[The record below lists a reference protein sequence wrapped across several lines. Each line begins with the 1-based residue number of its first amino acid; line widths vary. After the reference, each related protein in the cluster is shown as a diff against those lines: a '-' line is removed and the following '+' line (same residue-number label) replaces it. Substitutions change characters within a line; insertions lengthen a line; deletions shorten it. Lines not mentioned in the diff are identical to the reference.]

1 MKIIS
6 LKPGTLRPFVLL
18 TFLLW
23 SASLF
28 AQSVQTRVS
37 ADSLRVGD
45 TFQYSLIV
53 QLDKEYSDIQFP
65 DTNSFP
71 PSIDLIDRKQFKL
84 SEFSDSLIYN
94 LQYFGNQDLQIA
106 SQPITLYSSEDTT
119 VIYSDPVVLRFKSIV
134 AEGDT
139 TLKPL
144 KTIYAFPRTW
154 WPWIL
159 AAILIGGFLL
169 WWYKFRE
176 KPQEIHTEPEPEIKP
191 FYNPI
196 KELEKTLNTIKRE
209 SKVAETK
216 DFKTFYSEI
225 GDAIRTYFEEL
236 YNIPALES
244 TSNEL
249 LRYLEAYGV
258 DGFMVDKTRTV
269 LRKADLVKFA
279 KFTPSLQDAWKTHNE
294 AEEFLE
300 RAKLADSARISRLK
314 AKYDKQFQPSSTQ
327 NKKEGA

>member
-1 MKIIS
+1 MNIILS
-6 LKPGTLRPFVLL
+6 RLGTLRLFVLL
-18 TFLLW
+18 TSLLW
-23 SASLF
+23 SANLF

-37 ADSLRVGD
+37 TDSLRIGD
-45 TFQYSLIV
+45 TFQYSLTL
-53 QLDKEYSDIQFP
+53 QLDKEYLDIQFP

-71 PSIDLIDRKQFKL
+71 TSIDLIDRKQFKL

-94 LQYFGNQDLQIA
+94 LQFFGNQDLQIS
-106 SQPITLYSSEDTT
+106 SQPVTLYSTDDTT
-119 VIYSDPVVLRFKSIV
+119 VIYTDPVVLRFKSIV

-139 TLKPL
+139 TFKPI

-154 WPWIL
+154 WPWVL
-159 AAILIGGFLL
+159 AAVFLAGFLL
-169 WWYKFRE
+169 WWFNFRE
-176 KPQEIHTEPEPEIKP
+176 EPQENETEPEPVIKP

-196 KELEKTLNTIKRE
+196 KELEKTLNAIKKN

-216 DFKTFYSEI
+216 DFKLFYSEI

-244 TSNEL
+244 TSTEL

-258 DGFMVDKTRTV
+258 DDTMTDKTRNV

-279 KFTPSLQDAWKTHNE
+279 KFTPSLEDAWKTYSE

-314 AKYDKQFQPSSTQ
+314 AKYVEQFQP
-327 NKKEGA
+327 NPAKNVKEGA